1 MQEMNYILNNDRVKT
16 RSTFLTWLFFNKST
30 RKLCLSSIETLRED
44 IDKLVYLQEKAD
56 AARDLNSFLKLTEM
70 IYGMTTLLKL
80 IVKYGNC
87 ARRITYKEIL
97 DLKVIMKVIEKMI
110 SEVL

>member
-44 IDKLVYLQEKAD
+44 LDKLVYLQEKAD
-56 AARDLNSFLKLTEM
+56 AARDFNSFLKLTEM

-80 IVKYGNC
+80 IVKYGHC
-87 ARRITYKEIL
+87 ARRLTYKEIL

-110 SEVL
+110 NEVL